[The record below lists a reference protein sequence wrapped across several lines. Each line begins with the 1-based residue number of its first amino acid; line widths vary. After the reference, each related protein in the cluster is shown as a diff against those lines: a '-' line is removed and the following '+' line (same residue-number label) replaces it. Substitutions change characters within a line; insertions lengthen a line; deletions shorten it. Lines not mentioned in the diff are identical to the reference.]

1 MGVERRSPHSRA
13 SHGTSGGKH
22 LQYHDHELEIKL
34 LEQGR
39 LIEHDY
45 PFITK
50 DDYVNTY
57 SRSHVSDS
65 IAKDTILSEEFLQLE
80 LRGGLLQVVS

>member
-34 LEQGR
+34 LEQ
-39 LIEHDY
+39 
-45 PFITK
+45 
-50 DDYVNTY
+50 
-57 SRSHVSDS
+57 DS
-65 IAKDTILSEEFLQLE
+65 IAEDTILSEEFLQLE